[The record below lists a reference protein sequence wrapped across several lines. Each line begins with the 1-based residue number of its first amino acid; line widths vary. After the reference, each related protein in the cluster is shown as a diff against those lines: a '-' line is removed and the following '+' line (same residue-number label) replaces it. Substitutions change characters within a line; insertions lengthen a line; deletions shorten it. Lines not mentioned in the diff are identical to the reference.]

1 MSGGRSRNADERKIG
16 HMSHVPTII
25 FCSGAIPWKHF
36 QRQKLGSSVA
46 EVVGKLQV
54 KENGPFP
61 APGL

>member
-1 MSGGRSRNADERKIG
+1 MSGGRSPSADESPIG
-16 HMSHVPTII
+16 HKSHVPTFL
-25 FCSGAIPWKHF
+25 FCSGAIPWRHF
-36 QRQKLGSSVA
+36 KRHKLCSSVA